1 MRTAILAL
9 LLALSPVEGVADA
22 GEASRGLDP
31 ASCGLIKTL
40 APLGGELYGASFSS
54 EGAFLAVGCG
64 QGVRLYETTH
74 WKEIGRLEG
83 HPQHVYSTAFSR
95 DGKTL
100 AAGGFEGAVQLWDVD
115 SRRPLRALAG
125 HTTFVSALAF
135 SPDGRSLLS
144 GALDGTLRV
153 WDVGEAGR
161 VKELPARLGGVTDAV
176 FTGGRA
182 LTTGQDGR
190 LHVWRTEPWE
200 VERTLELG
208 VGPECRWFAFSP
220 GGRRIAGLTAEGLVS
235 ADTGGVSAPKAIAGG
250 VEGTLCRPMADGR
263 HVIVGAGQ
271 RRVRILDVARGKTAA
286 ELVHHTAEIT
296 SIAIHPTGRLFAT
309 TGTERHVKIWG
320 RVPGG
325 MSNVR
330 PRGFLGVRI
339 QQDAAGGIF
348 LAEIIPGT
356 PAEAA
361 GLKQGDVLRRVGGR
375 AVANPTEATDQ
386 IGSFLEGDEVEVV
399 LDRAG
404 GETTVKIRLGRRPA
418 DLDQ

>member
-1 MRTAILAL
+1 MRTAVLAL
-9 LLALSPVEGVADA
+9 LLLADA

-54 EGAFLAVGCG
+54 EGAFFAVGCG
-64 QGVRLYETTH
+64 QTVRLYDTTL
-74 WKEIGRLEG
+74 WKEVGRLEG

-100 AAGGFEGAVQLWDVD
+100 AAGGFEGTVQLWDVD

-153 WDVGEAGR
+153 WDVREAGR

-176 FTGGRA
+176 FTGSRA

-190 LHVWRTEPWE
+190 VHAWRTDTWD
-200 VERTLELG
+200 VERTVELA
-208 VGPECRWFAFSP
+208 VGLECRWFAFSP
-220 GGRRIAGLTAEGLVS
+220 GGRRVAGLTAEGLVAS
-235 ADTGGVSAPKAIAGG
+235 DPEGARVPRRLAGV
-250 VEGTLCRPMADGR
+250 VEGSLCRPMADGR
-263 HVIVGAGQ
+263 YVIVGAGP
-271 RRVRILDVARGKTAA
+271 RRVKIVDVARGTTAA
-286 ELVHHTAEIT
+286 ELIHHTAEIT
-296 SIAIHPTGRLFAT
+296 SIAIHPSGRLFAT
-309 TGTERHVKIWG
+309 TGQERHVKIWG

-339 QQDAAGGIF
+339 QQDAAGGVY

-361 GLKQGDVLRRVGGR
+361 GLKQGDVLRRVAGR

-386 IGSFLEGDEVEVV
+386 IGSFLAGDEVEVV

-404 GETTVKIRLGRRPA
+404 AETTMKIRLGRRPA